1 MSTRTGATI
10 QLPGHVITTERNT
23 TLSIRIHPKS
33 TWRIQQQRRPI
44 ARRSRALST
53 DGLRWRRR
61 GGPHGQSTSG
71 RAVEA
76 GGDGGHRR
84 GGHLQSDKGQTTIA
98 DPVVTKVAGIAAR
111 EVDGV
116 YQLGGGVARA
126 LGAVTNRLPVGGAS
140 TSQGVSVEVGE
151 KEAAVDLTV
160 VVEYGESIPR
170 VAQHIR
176 ENVVRR
182 IEGITGLS
190 VTEVNVVVNDLH
202 LPGDDQDDESSRVQ

>member
-1 MSTRTGATI
+1 MAEAVT
-10 QLPGHVITTERNT
+10 
-23 TLSIRIHPKS
+23 
-33 TWRIQQQRRPI
+33 QQRGETSGAGVP
-44 ARRSRALST
+44 AEQNTAVT
-53 DGLRWRRR
+53 RR
-61 GGPHGQSTSG
+61 GEGPS
-71 RAVEA
+71 
-76 GGDGGHRR
+76 
-84 GGHLQSDKGQTTIA
+84 LQTEKGQTTIA

-126 LGAVTNRLPVGGAS
+126 LGAVTNRLPVGSANG
-140 TSQGVSVEVGE
+140 QGVSVEVGE

-202 LPGDDQDDESSRVQ
+202 LPGDDEDDDSSRVQ

>member
-1 MSTRTGATI
+1 MADTATQQSSETSGASAGVG
-10 QLPGHVITTERNT
+10 QGAAV
-23 TLSIRIHPKS
+23 S
-33 TWRIQQQRRPI
+33 
-44 ARRSRALST
+44 
-53 DGLRWRRR
+53 RR
-61 GGPHGQSTSG
+61 GG
-71 RAVEA
+71 
-76 GGDGGHRR
+76 DGPT
-84 GGHLQSDKGQTTIA
+84 LQSEKGQTTIA